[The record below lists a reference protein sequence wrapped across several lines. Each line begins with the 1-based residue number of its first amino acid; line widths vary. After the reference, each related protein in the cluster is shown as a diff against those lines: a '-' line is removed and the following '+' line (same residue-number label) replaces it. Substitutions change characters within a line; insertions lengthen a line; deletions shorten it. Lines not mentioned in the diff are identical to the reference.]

1 MAEFAISEEPLGN
14 GIIMVQ
20 VSGFLDAHT
29 FEELEDA
36 IQKKFTDGAFKLVVD
51 LTKVEYIS
59 SAGAGVF
66 IWAHSESQEN
76 GGDVIVL
83 NPTKNVTQVFELLG
97 LTQVFRIA
105 RTREEALAAF

>member
-1 MAEFAISEEPLGN
+1 MPEFAIREEPLGN
-14 GIIMVQ
+14 GIVLIRVT
-20 VSGFLDAHT
+20 GFLDAHT

-36 IQKKFTDGAFKLVVD
+36 INRKFSEGAYKLVVD
-51 LTKVEYIS
+51 LASVDYIS

-97 LTQVFRIA
+97 LTEVFRIA
-105 RTREEALAAF
+105 STREEALAAF

>member
-1 MAEFAISEEPLGN
+1 MPEFSISEEPLGS
-14 GIIMVQ
+14 GIVLIRI
-20 VSGFLDAHT
+20 SGFLDAHT

-36 IQKKFTDGAFKLVVD
+36 INRKFSDGAYKLVVD
-51 LTKVEYIS
+51 LARVEYIS

-76 GGDVIVL
+76 GGDVIIL
-83 NPTKNVTQVFELLG
+83 NPTKNVMQVFELLG

-105 RTREEALAAF
+105 RTKEEALAAF

>member
-1 MAEFAISEEPLGN
+1 MPEFAIREEPLGN
-14 GIIMVQ
+14 GIVLMQ

-36 IQKKFTDGAFKLVVD
+36 VGRKFSEGTYKLVVD
-51 LTKVEYIS
+51 MTKLDYIS

-83 NPTKNVTQVFELLG
+83 SPTKGVMQVFELLG
-97 LTQVFRIA
+97 LTQVFRVA